1 MLQVVFKKIMLLTFL
16 VLLGAI
22 GKANKPEW
30 SAVLASKVTKALS
43 SVYQVEDFTFIPVEL
58 TQITDEVVKSTLN
71 KHFYRVFS
79 KGVFKGYAY
88 VAQAPSMK
96 NVFDYLVIFNK
107 ELSIEKTKVL
117 IYREQHGRQIGTAR
131 WLSQFTG
138 MNTEDRP
145 YLGKEVD
152 GISGATISAK
162 SMTMSV
168 NKILAVL
175 ATVKEKGYL

>member
-1 MLQVVFKKIMLLTFL
+1 MLKVVLKKNILLILL
-16 VLLGAI
+16 VSVSII
-22 GKANKPEW
+22 GKAAKPEW
-30 SAVLASKVTKALS
+30 SPMLAGKVTKALS
-43 SVYQVEDFTFIPVEL
+43 AVYHVEDFTFEPVEL
-58 TQITDEVVKSTLN
+58 IQITDEAIKSALN
-71 KHFYRVFS
+71 KRFYKVFS
-79 KGVFKGYAY
+79 EGEFKGYAY

-107 ELSIEKTKVL
+107 ELSIKKTKVL

-145 YLGKEVD
+145 YLGGQVD

-168 NKILAVL
+168 SKVLAVL
-175 ATVKEKGYL
+175 ATVKEQGYL